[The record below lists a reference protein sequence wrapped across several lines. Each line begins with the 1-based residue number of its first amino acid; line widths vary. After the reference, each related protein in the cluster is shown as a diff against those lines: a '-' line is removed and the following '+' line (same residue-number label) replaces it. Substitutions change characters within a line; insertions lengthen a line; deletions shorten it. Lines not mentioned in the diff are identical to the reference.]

1 MPSPFAFPGD
11 FRRLWIGQTISA
23 FGDKVS
29 RIALPTVALLGLGG
43 TAWDVGLL
51 AALRFVPFVL
61 IGSVAGVWVDRLSH
75 RGTMIWADVGR
86 LVAMGSI
93 PVVSLFGV
101 LTLGQL
107 FVVAGVVGVLTVFFE
122 VAAQSCLP
130 VLAGPDGI
138 VAGNERLQ
146 TSRAVAEV
154 GGAAAAGGLM
164 QILGAALTILADAL
178 SFLASLVS
186 LLLMRHRESP
196 VVKPEKPRSA
206 LAEAREGL
214 AVLLSDTRLRNLMF
228 ASTTVNLGVATANAL
243 VLVFAYDQ
251 GKLSPGAVGLAFAIG
266 TVGLILGA
274 VSSGAIAGRLTLG
287 RTLATSI
294 LLTGLGFLLLPVGG
308 QGATADHVDRES
320 VPHRFRRLGL
330 QYPRAQPGPAHYAAG
345 DDGPRQRYR
354 ALGGLRHRNTRWPG
368 RRLRR
373 HGLRDLARTGGVGRN
388 HLLRRGVRPRQP
400 LADDSGRS
408 GRGGAPT
415 GAGERHQRWGT
426 PNSLLISTASGA
438 MNTTPMR
445 NSITP
450 FRRVV
455 EMGSD
460 ANSWSRSGV
469 PRGFG
474 TAAR

>member
-1 MPSPFAFPGD
+1 MTSPFAFPGD

-29 RIALPTVALLGLGG
+29 RVTLPTVALLGLGG

-61 IGSVAGVWVDRLSH
+61 IGSVAGVWVDRFPR
-75 RGTMIWADVGR
+75 RGTMIWADAGR

-93 PVVSLFGV
+93 PAAYLFGV

-122 VAAQSCLP
+122 VAAQSYLP

-164 QILGAALTILADAL
+164 QVLGTALAILADAL

-186 LLLMRHRESP
+186 LLLMRHREQP
-196 VVKPEKPRSA
+196 AVKPQKPRSA
-206 LAEAREGL
+206 LAEAKEGL
-214 AVLLSDTRLRNLMF
+214 AVLLSDSRLRNLMS
-228 ASTTVNLGVATANAL
+228 ASTTVNLGVATATAL
-243 VLVFAYDQ
+243 VLVFAYDD

-274 VSSGAIAGRLTLG
+274 VSSGAIARRLTLG

-294 LLTGLGFLLLPVGG
+294 LMTGLGFLLLPAGG
-308 QGATADHVDRES
+308 QGAALAMLIVSQFLIGFADSVFNIHVLSLVQRITPPEMMGRVNGTALS
-320 VPHRFRRLGL
+320 VVFGT
-330 QYPRAQPGPAHYAAG
+330 GT
-345 DDGPRQRYR
+345 
-354 ALGGLRHRNTRWPG
+354 LGGLAAGFVGTVFGTVPG
-368 RRLRR
+368 LVLSAGIICCGAVFVLVNPLR
-373 HGLRDLARTGGVGRN
+373 TI
-388 HLLRRGVRPRQP
+388 
-400 LADDSGRS
+400 RS
-408 GRGGAPT
+408 GADEE
-415 GAGERHQRWGT
+415 ALQR
-426 PNSLLISTASGA
+426 SGA
-438 MNTTPMR
+438 SATR
-445 NSITP
+445 DK
-450 FRRVV
+450 
-455 EMGSD
+455 E
-460 ANSWSRSGV
+460 SR
-469 PRGFG
+469 
-474 TAAR
+474 TAC